1 MKPIVKMIKKIIIL
15 QNINKEEVLDKTNVQ
30 GNKKL
35 ISKSKIKNKIAT
47 K

>member
-1 MKPIVKMIKKIIIL
+1 MIIVQNPKNPIDCKDI
-15 QNINKEEVLDKTNVQ
+15 TQ

-35 ISKSKIKNKIAT
+35 ISKSKIRNKIAT